1 MDKGRFTPSVA
12 KKLLR
17 MLAGETVPSSSLP
30 RWLAGELE
38 GEGLLIP
45 VTHGSRVSYRLTNV
59 DVCRKFI
66 CDTYTSG
73 TSLERWLEVADGEHA
88 TLERSML
95 VQETGNSKSIKLRTF
110 CGFLVNSYEPIEAWM
125 GDEAFLI
132 APSDGVALVIQQPD
146 VFRIPSDVVVVGV
159 ENGENF
165 RHIRRQKHLFDGWK
179 VLFVSRYPRSSDL
192 RDWLISI
199 PNPYIHFG
207 DFDLAGIHIY
217 QSEFYKYL
225 GDRASFF
232 VPEDVEERLSRGNA
246 RLYDAQYLKYRNM
259 TLTDMRLN
267 ALVQLIHRYKKGYEQ
282 EGYIRCV
289 RCDVSDSA
297 PID

>member
-132 APSDGVALVIQQPD
+132 APSDGVAFSFSNRTCSAYRRMSWWSVLRMERTSAISVGKSTCLMGGKCCLYLAIPGRPICVI
-146 VFRIPSDVVVVGV
+146 G
-159 ENGENF
+159 
-165 RHIRRQKHLFDGWK
+165 
-179 VLFVSRYPRSSDL
+179 
-192 RDWLISI
+192 
-199 PNPYIHFG
+199 
-207 DFDLAGIHIY
+207 
-217 QSEFYKYL
+217 
-225 GDRASFF
+225 
-232 VPEDVEERLSRGNA
+232 
-246 RLYDAQYLKYRNM
+246 
-259 TLTDMRLN
+259 
-267 ALVQLIHRYKKGYEQ
+267 
-282 EGYIRCV
+282 
-289 RCDVSDSA
+289 
-297 PID
+297 

>member
-132 APSDGVALVIQQPD
+132 APSDGVALFIQQPD

-159 ENGENF
+159 ENGEMVDLFWCVVAKHN
-165 RHIRRQKHLFDGWK
+165 IRTQNQHVPVIDLKRIEELF
-179 VLFVSRYPRSSDL
+179 SSHSL
-192 RDWLISI
+192 
-199 PNPYIHFG
+199 NTVFHYIRNHEYE
-207 DFDLAGIHIY
+207 I
-217 QSEFYKYL
+217 KM
-225 GDRASFF
+225 
-232 VPEDVEERLSRGNA
+232 PEDVSITHQEINYAGFKFTIPALCFGN
-246 RLYDAQYLKYRNM
+246 
-259 TLTDMRLN
+259 TS
-267 ALVQLIHRYKKGYEQ
+267 E
-282 EGYIRCV
+282 
-289 RCDVSDSA
+289 
-297 PID
+297 

>member
-45 VTHGSRVSYRLTNV
+45 VTHGSRVSYRLTHV

-110 CGFLVNSYEPIEAWM
+110 RGFLVNSYEPM
-125 GDEAFLI
+125 
-132 APSDGVALVIQQPD
+132 
-146 VFRIPSDVVVVGV
+146 
-159 ENGENF
+159 
-165 RHIRRQKHLFDGWK
+165 RRGW
-179 VLFVSRYPRSSDL
+179 
-192 RDWLISI
+192 
-199 PNPYIHFG
+199 G
-207 DFDLAGIHIY
+207 M
-217 QSEFYKYL
+217 
-225 GDRASFF
+225 
-232 VPEDVEERLSRGNA
+232 RLSLLHHRTVSLFSFSNRTCSAYRRMSWWSVLRMERTFAISVGKSTCLMGGKCC
-246 RLYDAQYLKYRNM
+246 LYLAIPGRPF
-259 TLTDMRLN
+259 
-267 ALVQLIHRYKKGYEQ
+267 A
-282 EGYIRCV
+282 
-289 RCDVSDSA
+289 
-297 PID
+297 